1 MNSYSTSLWSD
12 ALNVSFQNMWNGVI
26 SFIPMII
33 IALLIVILG
42 WIIGAV
48 IERVIYQIMRSLKI
62 DEALRK
68 AGLEDWLRH
77 GGLTLDSG
85 HFVGALIKWFIIIVF
100 LVAAFD
106 ILRLN
111 QVNAFLKDVVLSYL
125 PQVIIAILI
134 LLAAAII
141 ADVMKRIVS
150 ASARTA
156 HLKSANFLGSVT
168 KWSIWIFAI
177 LVALNQ
183 LGIAESFVQT
193 IFLGAIIALSLSFG
207 LAFGL
212 GGQESAAKFL
222 DKMRQEIS
230 EKN

>member
-1 MNSYSTSLWSD
+1 MDNSTTLWSN
-12 ALNVSFQNMWNGVI
+12 ALNSSFRDMWDGVI

-33 IALLIVILG
+33 IAILIVILG
-42 WIIGAV
+42 WIIGTL
-48 IERVIYQIMRSLKI
+48 IERIIYQIMRSLKV

-68 AGLEDWLRH
+68 AGFEEWLRH
-77 GGLTLDSG
+77 GGLNLNSG
-85 HFVGALIKWFIIIVF
+85 HFVGALVKWFVIIVF

-106 ILRLN
+106 ILRLY
-111 QVNAFLKDVVLSYL
+111 QVNEFLKDVVLSYL

-134 LLAAAII
+134 LLASAII

-150 ASARTA
+150 ASAKAA
-156 HLKSANFLGSVT
+156 HLRSANFLGSVT
-168 KWSIWIFAI
+168 KWAIWIFAV
-177 LVALNQ
+177 LVALDQ

-193 IFLGAIIALSLSFG
+193 IFLGAVIAMSLSFG

-212 GGQESAAKFL
+212 GGQDAAAKFI
-222 DKMRQEIS
+222 DKMRQEIA

>member
-1 MNSYSTSLWSD
+1 MNNYSTSLWGD

-106 ILRLN
+106 ILRLY
-111 QVNAFLKDVVLSYL
+111 QVNEFLKDVVLSYL

-134 LLAAAII
+134 LFAAAII
-141 ADVMKRIVS
+141 ADVMRRIVT

-156 HLKSANFLGSVT
+156 HLRSANFLGSVT
-168 KWSIWIFAI
+168 KWAIWIFAI

-212 GGQESAAKFL
+212 GGQEAAAKFL